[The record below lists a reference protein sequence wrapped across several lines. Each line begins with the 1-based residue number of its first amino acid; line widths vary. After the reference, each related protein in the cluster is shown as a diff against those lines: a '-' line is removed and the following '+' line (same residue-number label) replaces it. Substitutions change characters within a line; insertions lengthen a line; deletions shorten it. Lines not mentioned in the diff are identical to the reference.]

1 MPAQPPAKW
10 YPDPEHPGQWRYW
23 DGTAWTAYRAPM
35 HVAPAPVPVDTDGTP
50 ARSPTWFSRHKVLT
64 TVLVVVLLLFF
75 IAQLDDNNPTGSSSS
90 EPTTSESEP
99 ESETEPEVEPG
110 EDDGTPAEAKES
122 TSAPT
127 AQPDKRIRRYAV
139 LRVIDGDTVE
149 LDYKGG
155 TTVRVI
161 GIDTPETV
169 SPSVPDECGGPAASR
184 AAHQLLD
191 GERVAIR
198 FDATQGRRDYYGR
211 LLAYLSIPG
220 VGDFGLAMLKRGR
233 AAEDTYDSA
242 YKMQGRYQRAEA
254 RARNTD
260 RNMWGK
266 CGGPDKPMR
275 VVPEPESSDS
285 NCASGYDPCIPSYP
299 PDLDCADVSGPIR
312 VTGSDPHGLDAEGDR
327 VACE

>member
-1 MPAQPPAKW
+1 MHATNAPVSVAV
-10 YPDPEHPGQWRYW
+10 
-23 DGTAWTAYRAPM
+23 DGTQ
-35 HVAPAPVPVDTDGTP
+35 
-50 ARSPTWFSRHKVLT
+50 ARSTTWFARHKALT
-64 TVLVVVLLLFF
+64 TVLVVLLLFLF
-75 IAQLDDNNPTGSSSS
+75 IAQLGDDEPTGSSSS

-99 ESETEPEVEPG
+99 EPETEPDSEPS
-110 EDDGTPAEAKES
+110 EPSEEADPRPKAKSS
-122 TSAPT
+122 TSAP
-127 AQPDKRIRRYAV
+127 AEPEKRIRRYAV

-184 AAHQLLD
+184 TAHQLLD

-254 RARNTD
+254 QARSTD

-275 VVPEPESSDS
+275 VVPEPESADS
-285 NCASGYDPCIPSYP
+285 NCSSGYDPCIPAYP
-299 PDLDCADVSGPIR
+299 PDLDCADVSGPIM
-312 VTGSDPHGLDAEGDR
+312 VTGNDPHGLDAEDDG

>member
-1 MPAQPPAKW
+1 MAAQPPAKW
-10 YPDPEHPGQWRYW
+10 YPDPERPGQWRYW
-23 DGTAWTAYRAPM
+23 NGTAWTAHRAPM
-35 HVAPAPVPVDTDGTP
+35 HATNTPAPGSVGGTP
-50 ARSPTWFSRHKVLT
+50 APSTTWFARHKVLT
-64 TVLVVVLLLFF
+64 TVLVVVLLFF
-75 IAQLDDNNPTGSSSS
+75 VIAQLDDNDPTGSSSS
-90 EPTTSESEP
+90 EPATSESEP
-99 ESETEPEVEPG
+99 ESKTEPETESEGGGGTVPEP
-110 EDDGTPAEAKES
+110 EESTTSPPAE
-122 TSAPT
+122 
-127 AQPDKRIRRYAV
+127 PDERIRCYAV

-184 AAHQLLD
+184 TAHRLLD

-220 VGDFGLAMLKRGR
+220 VGDFGLAMIKRGR
-233 AAEDTYDSA
+233 AAEDTYDSS

-254 RARNTD
+254 RARQTD

-266 CGGPDKPMR
+266 CGGPDTPMR
-275 VVPEPESSDS
+275 VAPEPESSGS
-285 NCASGYDPCIPSYP
+285 NCGSGYDPCIPSYP

-312 VTGSDPHGLDAEGDR
+312 VTGGDPHGLDAEGDGI
-327 VACE
+327 ACE